1 MANLIVTNTL
11 VEGTKALASDVNQNF
26 GDVRTF
32 VDAQVVHKDGTNPFT
47 VMPILPSALAS
58 GVTTAATAANKAY
71 VDDRH
76 SNTAWGVVA
85 AASKDA
91 TQVVSG
97 TTDVDVDDLTVT
109 FTAVSGRLY
118 RISGWLRAGGSTTA
132 GGSAVVKLTDGAD
145 VQLQQD
151 RYGLIVDNQD
161 RFTFNIVHYLISP
174 SAGSE
179 TYKLR
184 VSEASG
190 SSRNWQIIADDDN
203 LAWLVVEDIGSSAG
217 FTP

>member
-76 SNTAWGVVA
+76 FNSAWGVVDA
-85 AASKDA
+85 AALD
-91 TQVVSG
+91 TGQVVQG
-97 TTDVDVDDLTVT
+97 TTDVDVTPLTVT
-109 FTAVSGRLY
+109 FTAVAGRLY
-118 RISGWLRAGGSTTA
+118 RISGWLRAGGSTTPN
-132 GGSAVVKLTDGAD
+132 GSAVVKLTDGAD

-151 RYGLIVDNQD
+151 RYGLIGDNQD
-161 RFTFNIVHYLISP
+161 RFTFNIVHYELGV
-174 SAGSE
+174 AGSV

-190 SSRNWQIIADDDN
+190 SSRNWQIIAAADN
-203 LAWLVVEDIGSSAG
+203 PAYLVAEDIGNATG

>member
-76 SNTAWGVVA
+76 FNSAWGVVDA
-85 AASKDA
+85 AALD
-91 TQVVSG
+91 TGQVVQG
-97 TTDVDVDDLTVT
+97 TTDVDVTDLTVT
-109 FTAVSGRLY
+109 FTAVAGRLY
-118 RISGWLRAGGSTTA
+118 RISGWLRAGGSTTPN
-132 GGSAVVKLTDGAD
+132 GSAVVKLTDGAD

-151 RYGLIVDNQD
+151 RYGLIGDNQD
-161 RFTFNIVHYLISP
+161 RFTFNIVHYELGV
-174 SAGSE
+174 AGSV

-190 SSRNWQIIADDDN
+190 SSRNWQIIAAADN
-203 LAWLVVEDIGSSAG
+203 PAYLVAEDIGNATG

>member
-76 SNTAWGVVA
+76 FNTAQGVVA
-85 AASKDA
+85 GASKDA
-91 TQVVSG
+91 NQVVQG
-97 TTDVDVDDLTVT
+97 TTDVDVTDLSVT
-109 FTAVSGRLY
+109 FTAVAGRLY
-118 RISGWLRAGGSTTA
+118 RISGWFRAGGSTTA

-151 RYGLIVDNQD
+151 RFGLIGDNQN
-161 RFTFNIVHYLISP
+161 RFTFNIVHYVFGV
-174 SAGSE
+174 AGSV

-190 SSRNWQIIADDDN
+190 SSRNWQIIAAADN
-203 LAWLVVEDIGSSAG
+203 LAYLIAEDIGNAAV
-217 FTP
+217 FTL

>member
-32 VDAQVVHKDGTNPFT
+32 VDSQVVHKDGTNPFT

-71 VDDRH
+71 VDDRRL
-76 SNTAWGVVA
+76 NTAWGVVA
-85 AASKDA
+85 GASKDA

-109 FTAVSGRLY
+109 FTAVAGRLY

-132 GGSAVVKLTDGAD
+132 GGSAVLKLTDGAD

-151 RYGLIVDNQD
+151 RFGLIVDNQD
-161 RFTFNIVHYLISP
+161 RFTFNIVHYDMP
-174 SAGSE
+174 AAGSV

-184 VSEASG
+184 ASEASG
-190 SSRNWQIIADDDN
+190 SSRNWQIIAAADH
-203 LAWLVVEDIGSSAG
+203 LAWLAVEDVGSTAG
-217 FTP
+217 FAP

>member
-76 SNTAWGVVA
+76 FNSAWGVVA
-85 AASKDA
+85 AASLDEN
-91 TQVVSG
+91 QVVSG
-97 TTDVDVDDLTVT
+97 TTELLVT
-109 FTAVSGRLY
+109 FTAVAGRLY
-118 RISGWLRAGGSTTA
+118 RISGWLRAGGSTTP

-151 RYGLIVDNQD
+151 RYGLIGDNQD
-161 RFTFNIVHYLISP
+161 RFTFNIVHYLINP
-174 SAGSE
+174 SAGSK

-184 VSEASG
+184 ASEASG
-190 SSRNWQIIADDDN
+190 SSRNWQIIAAADN
-203 LAWLVVEDIGSSAG
+203 LAYLVVEDVGSAAVLA
-217 FTP
+217 P

>member
-32 VDAQVVHKDGTNPFT
+32 VDSQVVHKDGTNPFT

-76 SNTAWGVVA
+76 ANTAWGVVA
-85 AASKDA
+85 AKSIDA
-91 TQVVSG
+91 GQVVSSAS
-97 TTDVDVDDLTVT
+97 DVDVTDLDVT
-109 FTAVSGRLY
+109 FTAVAGRLY
-118 RISGWLRAGGSTTA
+118 RIVGWLRAGGSTTT
-132 GGSAVVKLTDGAD
+132 GGSAVIKLTDGAD

-151 RYGLIVDNQD
+151 RFGLIGSNQD
-161 RFTFNIVHYLISP
+161 RFTLNVVYYDAP
-174 SAGSE
+174 TAGSV

-184 VSEASG
+184 ASEPSG
-190 SSRNWQIIADDDN
+190 SANWQVIAAADN
-203 LAWLVVEDIGSSAG
+203 PAWLVVEDVGSSTG

>member
-1 MANLIVTNTL
+1 
-11 VEGTKALASDVNQNF
+11 
-26 GDVRTF
+26 
-32 VDAQVVHKDGTNPFT
+32 
-47 VMPILPSALAS
+47 
-58 GVTTAATAANKAY
+58 
-71 VDDRH
+71 
-76 SNTAWGVVA
+76 
-85 AASKDA
+85 
-91 TQVVSG
+91 
-97 TTDVDVDDLTVT
+97 
-109 FTAVSGRLY
+109 LY

-161 RFTFNIVHYLISP
+161 RFTFNIVHYLINL